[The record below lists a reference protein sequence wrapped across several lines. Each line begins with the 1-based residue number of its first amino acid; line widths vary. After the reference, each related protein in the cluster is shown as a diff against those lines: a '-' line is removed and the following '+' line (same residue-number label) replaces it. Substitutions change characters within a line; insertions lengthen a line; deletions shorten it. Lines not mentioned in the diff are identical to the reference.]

1 MPIKFWIAVVPLTC
15 LVIWLL
21 RLVDR
26 RNSVQVYTPQDHEK
40 HQALLK
46 PYLRR
51 EIVECKVRSLFP
63 NQDHAKI
70 LELLDTVPYSWDLE
84 RTQLDFLKVSNGSLD
99 QLHHHI
105 DIARS
110 EGDSLEVI
118 KLAEA
123 PESTHRDI
131 HDKDRFWGEHK
142 KAIERDFRQYL
153 NWLKKK

>member
-1 MPIKFWIAVVPLTC
+1 MK
-15 LVIWLL
+15 
-21 RLVDR
+21 
-26 RNSVQVYTPQDHEK
+26 VYTPQNDEK
-40 HQALLK
+40 YQALLK

-70 LELLDTVPYSWDLE
+70 LKLLDTVPYASELE
-84 RTQLDFLKVSNGSLD
+84 RTQSDFLKVSDGSLD
-99 QLHHHI
+99 QLQHHI
-105 DIARS
+105 DVARS
-110 EGDSLEVI
+110 EGDSLKVI

-123 PESTHRDI
+123 PESTHRNI
-131 HDKDRFWGEHK
+131 PDKDLFWGEHK